1 MTNMRRGFTMIE
13 LIFVIVI
20 IGILAVIALPK
31 LTATRTD
38 AKVSSIVAN
47 TKTAIND
54 MKSFYTSQ
62 GEPVWTD
69 GNTTVSMVTDVPL
82 YTDSTCSTPAATSA
96 VAGKTFYLCDDQPK
110 DVIAITTANTSIT
123 VANGSETTSNIAK
136 GVQSDSAIKAL
147 EAQPIQLGGI
157 GVKR

>member
-47 TKTAIND
+47 TKSVVNDVKSYYTA
-54 MKSFYTSQ
+54 Q
-62 GEPVWTD
+62 GETNWS
-69 GNTTVSMVTDVPL
+69 NATVKDITDVPL
-82 YTDSTCSTPAATSA
+82 YTDATCTTQAKDEKFTAQTL
-96 VAGKTFYLCDDQPK
+96 YICDDNA
-110 DVIAITTANTSIT
+110 DAIDIDSNATHLEIKNGASTT
-123 VANGSETTSNIAK
+123 NIAT
-136 GVQSDSAIKAL
+136 GVQDDPAIKTLTAK
-147 EAQPIQLGGI
+147 AIQLGGVGI
-157 GVKR
+157 KR